1 MKSTNAISPVCNFIA
16 IKIGRKHTRALI
28 DTGAHYSC
36 LNADFAKQA
45 QILVTNDMS
54 IKLHRLMSA
63 NGVPLK
69 VAGTASACISIAG
82 YKHDVEFIVVSDL
95 YHNVIFG
102 IDSLHE
108 MNAVIQGAA
117 KKK

>member
-36 LNADFAKQA
+36 LNADFAKRA
-45 QILVTNDMS
+45 HILVTNDTS
-54 IKLHRLMSA
+54 IKLPRLMSA

-69 VAGTASACISIAG
+69 IAGTASACISIAG
-82 YKHDVEFIVVSDL
+82 YEHDVEFIVVSDL

-108 MNAVIQGAA
+108 N
-117 KKK
+117 

>member
-1 MKSTNAISPVCNFIA
+1 
-16 IKIGRKHTRALI
+16 
-28 DTGAHYSC
+28 
-36 LNADFAKQA
+36 
-45 QILVTNDMS
+45 
-54 IKLHRLMSA
+54 
-63 NGVPLK
+63 VPLK

-108 MNAVIQGAA
+108 MNAVIHRRNLREVRGVRVPPIFGAGGYRTPHFLGV
-117 KKK
+117 